1 MDIMNKVDTDTFIFF
16 LRWLDEEKGWNASVI
31 IDVVEKPNKY
41 NREFN
46 IYLEEKKWKTQ
57 PLKIYIKQLML
68 FINV

>member
-46 IYLEEKKWKTQ
+46 IYLEEEKWIGIT
-57 PLKIYIKQLML
+57 YW
-68 FINV
+68 FI

>member
-46 IYLEEKKWKTQ
+46 IYLEEQK
-57 PLKIYIKQLML
+57 
-68 FINV
+68 